1 MRAWTRLTALKREL
15 VLVRLNFEKA
25 RNACLVGWA
34 LSAVLPRAPRPVA
47 DLLLLISEEVIAR
60 ELDVGVRMARH
71 RIPSA
76 MIGERLADKA

>member
-1 MRAWTRLTALKREL
+1 M
-15 VLVRLNFEKA
+15 
-25 RNACLVGWA
+25 
-34 LSAVLPRAPRPVA
+34 LPRAPRRVA
-47 DLLLLISEEVIAR
+47 DPLLLISEEVIAR